1 MYDNPSITYSS
12 NQEPELF
19 GAMLIIAIAVVIG
32 LLVGTAISAVLC
44 YFISSWLK
52 EVPEEDRAMTPGK
65 VWLLLIPL
73 FNFYWMFRVYMLD
86 IPKSFKNYFDRQGD
100 QLVGDCGKNMGL
112 WLCICTLGGFIPLL
126 GSLVSIAGLVL
137 YVLWLVKIHQLKNKI
152 IADRLPVAQA

>member
-1 MYDNPSITYSS
+1 
-12 NQEPELF
+12 
-19 GAMLIIAIAVVIG
+19 MLIIAIAVVIG
-32 LLVGTAISAVLC
+32 LLVGTAIGAVLC

>member
-1 MYDNPSITYSS
+1 MYNNPSITYSS
-12 NQEPELF
+12 NPEPELF

-32 LLVGTAISAVLC
+32 LLVGAAISAVLY

-100 QLVGDCGKNMGL
+100 QLVGDCDKKHGPLAVHMHLG
-112 WLCICTLGGFIPLL
+112 WLYSAPRQPCEYSRARTLR
-126 GSLVSIAGLVL
+126 SLVG
-137 YVLWLVKIHQLKNKI
+137 Q
-152 IADRLPVAQA
+152 DPPT

>member
-32 LLVGTAISAVLC
+32 LLVGAAISAALC

-152 IADRLPVAQA
+152 IADRLSISQA

>member
-1 MYDNPSITYSS
+1 
-12 NQEPELF
+12 
-19 GAMLIIAIAVVIG
+19 MLIIAIAVVIG
-32 LLVGTAISAVLC
+32 LLVGTAIGAILC

-152 IADRLPVAQA
+152 IADRLSISQA

>member
-1 MYDNPSITYSS
+1 MYDHPSITYSS

-19 GAMLIIAIAVVIG
+19 GAMLVVAIAVVIG
-32 LLVGTAISAVLC
+32 ILEGTTLIAVLC

>member
-1 MYDNPSITYSS
+1 MYEPTITYSS
-12 NQEPELF
+12 NPEPELF
-19 GAMLIIAIAVVIG
+19 ISILIITIAVVVG

-44 YFISSWLK
+44 YFVSSWLK
-52 EVPEEDRAMTPGK
+52 EVPEEDRVMNPGK

-86 IPKSFKNYFDRQGD
+86 IPKSFKNYFDRKAD
-100 QLVGDCGKNMGL
+100 RLVGDCGKNLGL
-112 WLCICTLGGFIPLL
+112 WLCICTLGSLIPLL

-152 IADRLPVAQA
+152 IANRISVSQA

>member
-1 MYDNPSITYSS
+1 MYDYPSITYSS
-12 NQEPELF
+12 NSEPEIF
-19 GAMLIIAIAVVIG
+19 GAMLIIAIAIVIG
-32 LLVGTAISAVLC
+32 LLIGTAIGAVLC

-52 EVPEEDRAMTPGK
+52 EVPVEDRAMTPGK

-112 WLCICTLGGFIPLL
+112 WLCICTLGAFIPLL

-152 IADRLPVAQA
+152 IADRLSISQA

>member
-1 MYDNPSITYSS
+1 
-12 NQEPELF
+12 
-19 GAMLIIAIAVVIG
+19 MLIIAIAVVIG

-52 EVPEEDRAMTPGK
+52 EVPEEDRAMTPGQ

-100 QLVGDCGKNMGL
+100 KQVGDCGQNLGL
-112 WLCICTLGGFIPLL
+112 WLCICTFGGFIPLL

>member
-1 MYDNPSITYSS
+1 
-12 NQEPELF
+12 
-19 GAMLIIAIAVVIG
+19 
-32 LLVGTAISAVLC
+32 
-44 YFISSWLK
+44 
-52 EVPEEDRAMTPGK
+52 MTPGK

-152 IADRLPVAQA
+152 IADRLSISQA

>member
-1 MYDNPSITYSS
+1 MYDYPSITYSS
-12 NQEPELF
+12 NSEPEIF
-19 GAMLIIAIAVVIG
+19 GAMLIIAIAIVIG
-32 LLVGTAISAVLC
+32 LLIGTAIGAVLC

-52 EVPEEDRAMTPGK
+52 EVPVEDRAMTPGK

-126 GSLVSIAGLVL
+126 GSLVSMAGLVL

-152 IADRLPVAQA
+152 IADRLSISQA